1 MTPPPRGRAGRGP
14 GTVMPAEMPGTAR
27 QLVLEWRRPSRAGA
41 VADWPGDS
49 EIRLSASP
57 MRDVYLC
64 TLLGSGRYEVAGK
77 TEADR
82 RALREIRFGTEPY
95 VAVTTHS
102 TRPERLET
110 FSVRIYPYSHPVDLL
125 PALAEGLRLR
135 VGDRIVD
142 EVRKLAGPREVPDTA
157 RAVYWLG
164 RQLLIGPAPGAP
176 PASRRMVVSAGRAN
190 SLASGFAVNGPRL
203 TAAVALR
210 PDGADVRTLTSHA
223 VARHDYQP
231 FLAEGEIGFADDT
244 SAYRDRDRIQAG
256 LTLAAR
262 ENGYLAMWEHYQE
275 VEAGFIR
282 AQVHQFGSVRYSAC
296 TRSGDGQFTF
306 ELDLGRARP
315 ETRAALLAATASS
328 NRVEVEAA
336 AAVPESVTNRDLTD
350 ADWMAGVVG
359 KAEASWVGEI
369 SGFIEDAEYLRA
381 HAAMPDQDPPPAQ
394 GWLYL
399 AHRGDQGRLKRRN
412 QALKDVRE
420 GRVLL
425 AALPTLLAGT
435 PWLQPVGRR
444 VKALSPGARACFN
457 AEPTKSQVD
466 AIDAAIN
473 TPDIAIIQ
481 GPPGTGK
488 TQVIAAIVARM
499 SELADGADLAGSVL
513 LTSFQHAAVDHLV
526 TRARP
531 LGLPAV
537 KIDSRGRDSS
547 AETDLWRIETARAVS
562 ARVRAAEGGRHL
574 QARREVTALVT
585 GYRMAP
591 VLSENLPGFL
601 DQMIAAAEGSVSG
614 RLIRALRNAKQEA
627 EQQLRRISLAGDEEI
642 RSLLLPYVRSL
653 RITASGFADDG
664 PATARTLRSVLKS
677 GGPELVA
684 GIDFATPLATAA
696 ASPSD
701 PPLTVLEELAKLRD
715 GLLDRLTGAARVP
728 DTPVADP
735 GIVDLL
741 DELVLDLEQTVA
753 ASPDGVAA
761 ALLDY
766 LDDLRGNPETVDHT
780 LRAYTMSLASTCQQ
794 AVSRAVVEASAEQEG
809 LFNTVIVDEAAR
821 ANPLDLMIPMARARR
836 RIILVG
842 DHKQLPHML
851 DPEVERELTRL
862 EEHGRDRLAESLF
875 KRFVDLWERGGED
888 GHRRFVRLDVQFRMH
903 PVLGQFVSNV
913 FYDKE
918 LRSTRPASDFAH
930 GIARYGEVPAAWISV
945 PRGDGGEVRRGTS
958 WMRPAEAKVIAD
970 ELARLLDEHP
980 GLTFGVIAFYS
991 AQAELIW
998 EQLGRRKLAE
1008 QEGGGWAAV
1017 ARLRHGPDGA
1027 PLDRLRVGTVDAFQ
1041 GMEFDVVYLSV
1052 VRSAGTRGQ
1061 GTARSRYGHLMS
1073 PNRLCVS
1080 MSRQRRL
1087 LVSVGDEAMFGPA
1100 APAEVAPVSRFLELC
1115 GEAGVVLRT

>member
-1 MTPPPRGRAGRGP
+1 MTPPPRGRPGREP
-14 GTVMPAEMPGTAR
+14 GTLMPAEMPGTAQ
-27 QLVLEWRRPSRAGA
+27 QLVLEWRRPPRSGA

-64 TLLGSGRYEVAGK
+64 TLPGSGRYEVAGK

-95 VAVTTHS
+95 IAVTAHA
-102 TRPERLET
+102 TRPERPET
-110 FSVRIYPYSHPVDLL
+110 FSVRLYTYAHPVDLL
-125 PALAEGLRLR
+125 PALGDGLRLN
-135 VGDRIVD
+135 VSDRIVD
-142 EVRKLAGPREVPDTA
+142 EVRKLAGRHEASDTA
-157 RAVYWLG
+157 RALDWLA
-164 RQLLIGPAPGAP
+164 RQLLLGPAPGAP
-176 PASRRMVVSAGRAN
+176 LATRRMVVSAGRAN

-210 PDGADVRTLTSHA
+210 PDGAEVRSLTSRA

-231 FLAEGEIGFADDT
+231 FLAEGEIDFADDT
-244 SAYRDRDRIQAG
+244 LAYRDRDRIQAG

-262 ENGYLAMWEHYQE
+262 ENGYLAMWEHYQQ
-275 VEAGFIR
+275 VEASFIR
-282 AQVHQFGSVRYSAC
+282 AQVHQFGSVRYVAC
-296 TRSGDGQFTF
+296 THSPDGRLTF
-306 ELDLGRARP
+306 QLDLGRARP
-315 ETRAALLAATASS
+315 ETLSALQAATTGSD
-328 NRVEVEAA
+328 RVEVEAA
-336 AAVPESVTNRDLTD
+336 GAVPESVTNRDLTD
-350 ADWMAGVVG
+350 AEWMAGVAD
-359 KAEASWVGEI
+359 KAESSWVGEI
-369 SGFIEDAEYLRA
+369 SDFAEHAEYLIA
-381 HAAMPDQDPPPAQ
+381 HATMPNQDPPPAR

-399 AHRGDQGRLKRRN
+399 AHRGDQSRLKRRN
-412 QALKDVRE
+412 QALKDVRD

-425 AALPTLLAGT
+425 SALPTLLEGT

-444 VKALSPGARACFN
+444 VKALSPAVRACFS
-457 AEPTKSQVD
+457 AEPTKSQLD

-473 TPDIAIIQ
+473 TPDIAVIQ

-499 SELADGADLAGSVL
+499 SELADGGDLAGSVL

-531 LGLPAV
+531 LGLPPV
-537 KIDSRGRDSS
+537 KIDSRGRDSRT
-547 AETDLWRIETARAVS
+547 ETDLWRIETARAVS
-562 ARVRAAEGGRHL
+562 ARIRAAEGGRRL
-574 QARREVTALVT
+574 QARREVTALVA

-601 DQMIAAAEGSVSG
+601 DQVIAAAEGSVSE
-614 RLIRALRNAKQEA
+614 RLIRALREARQEVDRR
-627 EQQLRRISLAGDEEI
+627 LRRVSLASDEEI

-653 RITASGFADDG
+653 RTTAPGFADDG
-664 PATARTLRSVLKS
+664 PATARTLLSVLKAS
-677 GGPELVA
+677 ASELTA
-684 GIDFATPLATAA
+684 DIDFTTPLASAA
-696 ASPSD
+696 AAPLD
-701 PPLTVLEELAKLRD
+701 PPLSVLHELAKLRER
-715 GLLDRLTGAARVP
+715 LLDRLTGAVRVP
-728 DTPVADP
+728 GAPVADP
-735 GIVDLL
+735 DILDLL
-741 DELVLDLEQTVA
+741 DELALDLERTVA

-766 LDDLRGNPETVDHT
+766 LDDLRGNPETVDKT

-794 AVSRAVVEASAEQEG
+794 AVSRGVVEASAAQEG
-809 LFNTVIVDEAAR
+809 LFETVIVDEAAR

-851 DPEVERELTRL
+851 DPEVERELTRV
-862 EEHGRDRLAESLF
+862 EERGRDRLAESLF
-875 KRFVDLWERGGED
+875 KRFVDLWERGAAD
-888 GHRRFVRLDVQFRMH
+888 GHRRFVRLDSQFRMH
-903 PVLGQFVSNV
+903 PVLGQFVSEV

-918 LRSTRPASDFAH
+918 LQSPRPAADFAH

-958 WMRPAEAKVIAD
+958 WMRPAEAKAIAD
-970 ELARLLDEHP
+970 ELDRLLDEHP
-980 GLTFGVIAFYS
+980 NLTFGVIAFYA

-1008 QEGGGWAAV
+1008 REGGGWAPV
-1017 ARLRHGPDGA
+1017 ARLRHGLDGA

-1041 GMEFDVVYLSV
+1041 GMEFDVVYLSMA
-1052 VRSAGTRGQ
+1052 RSAGTGRQ
-1061 GTARSRYGHLMS
+1061 RTALSTYGHLTS

-1100 APAEVAPVSRFLELC
+1100 APAEVAPVSRFLQLC
-1115 GEAGVVLRT
+1115 GEAGVVLRP